1 MNQGGRRSRAPTSDK
16 QSKRHLSLSFCIQF
30 LKHRVNI
37 VVQHV
42 LTFIIKRKIA
52 LVSDDC
58 SRCPIIIRSHDLHVS
73 DIRGAMGEIISYQ
86 EMDYLFPFFL
96 VHASCSSFGLFLAFP
111 FCLPCDG
118 FNHWYCIGFS
128 SLKWAH
134 K

>member
-37 VVQHV
+37 VIQHV

-86 EMDYLFPFFL
+86 EMDYLFPFFFG
-96 VHASCSSFGLFLAFP
+96 SCKLFIFWP
-111 FCLPCDG
+111 FFSLP
-118 FNHWYCIGFS
+118 FLS
-128 SLKWAH
+128 PL
-134 K
+134 

>member
-1 MNQGGRRSRAPTSDK
+1 MAMEVHGTSGHDMDHFIKECAHLFHDK

-30 LKHRVNI
+30 LKHHVSI

-42 LTFIIKRKIA
+42 LTFIIERKIA

-73 DIRGAMGEIISYQ
+73 NIREAMGEIISYH
-86 EMDYLFPFFL
+86 EMDYLFPSFL
-96 VHASCSSFGLFLAFP
+96 VHASCSSFGLSLAFP

-118 FNHWYCIGFS
+118 S
-128 SLKWAH
+128 SH
-134 K
+134 